1 VTVESPIR
9 SDGKRCNAL
18 LAWGDGVEP
27 YLANAS
33 AEERCAVEKEAPETF
48 RVDAFLE
55 SRQVKI
61 QSSTSSSITLV
72 IREDNAERRLCT
84 TEVHGDESLRRRN
97 SAT

>member
-1 VTVESPIR
+1 MINDEDPYGAGSRVGGGLRAGRRDRAGKGGELLEKLPSVTVESPIR

-55 SRQVKI
+55 SRQVNI
-61 QSSTSSSITLV
+61 
-72 IREDNAERRLCT
+72 
-84 TEVHGDESLRRRN
+84 
-97 SAT
+97 